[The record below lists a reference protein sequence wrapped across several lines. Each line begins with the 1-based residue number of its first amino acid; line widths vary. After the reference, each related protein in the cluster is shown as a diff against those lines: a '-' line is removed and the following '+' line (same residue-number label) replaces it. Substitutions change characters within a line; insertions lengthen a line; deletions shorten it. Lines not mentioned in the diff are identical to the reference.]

1 MTLEAP
7 LLDDS
12 TKQELLT
19 LARFT
24 LETYLSTRQRPDYA
38 TGRPELQSR
47 AGAFVTLRRGEELRG
62 CIGHVAPDTLLYH
75 TIQNCAISA
84 AVEDTRFAPVTYP
97 ELPQLRIEIS
107 VLSPLERVQDLSGIT
122 VGQYGLVVSRGHRRG
137 LLLPQVATENGWDR
151 DTFLAYT
158 CRKAGLLPDAWRDPQ
173 TIIEAFRAQ
182 VFSEEKA
189 RTQVDT

>member
-12 TKQELLT
+12 AKQELLT

-24 LETYLSTRQRPDYA
+24 LETYLSTRQTPEYA
-38 TGRPELQSR
+38 TRRPELQSR

-62 CIGHVAPDTLLYH
+62 CIGHVAAETPLYQ
-75 TIQNCAISA
+75 TIQTCAISA

-107 VLSPLERVQDLSGIT
+107 VLSRLERVHDLSGIT
-122 VGQYGLVVSRGHRRG
+122 VGEHGLVVSRGYGRG
-137 LLLPQVATENGWDR
+137 LLLPQVAAENGWNR
-151 DTFLAYT
+151 DTFLANT

-173 TIIEAFRAQ
+173 TVIEAFRAE

-189 RTQVDT
+189 RTAVD

>member
-12 TKQELLT
+12 AKQELLT
-19 LARFT
+19 LVRFT
-24 LETYLSTRQRPDYA
+24 LETYLSTRTTPDYA
-38 TGRPELQSR
+38 TGRAELQSR

-62 CIGHVAPDTLLYH
+62 CIGQIAPDTPLYH

-84 AVEDTRFAPVTYP
+84 AVEDARFAPVTYP

-107 VLSPLERVQDLSGIT
+107 VLSPLERVHDLSGIT
-122 VGQYGLVVSRGHRRG
+122 IGQYGLLVSRGQRRG
-137 LLLPQVATENGWDR
+137 LLLPQVAAENGWDR
-151 DTFLAYT
+151 DTFLANT
-158 CRKAGLLPDAWRDPQ
+158 CRKAGLPPNAWQDPQ
-173 TIIEAFRAQ
+173 TIIEAFKAQ

-189 RTQVDT
+189 RTAADR

>member
-7 LLDDS
+7 LLDGS
-12 TKQELLT
+12 ARQELLT

-24 LETYLSTRQRPDYA
+24 LETYLSTRQTPDYA

-47 AGAFVTLRRGEELRG
+47 AGAFVTLRRGDELRG
-62 CIGHVAPDTLLYH
+62 CIGHVAPDTPLYH
-75 TIQNCAISA
+75 TIQKCAISA
-84 AVEDTRFAPVTYP
+84 AVEDTRFVPVTYP

-107 VLSPLERVQDLSGIT
+107 VLSPPERVHDLSAIV
-122 VGQYGLVVSRGHRRG
+122 VGQHGLLVSRPHRRG
-137 LLLPQVATENGWDR
+137 LLLPQVAAENGWDR

-158 CRKAGLLPDAWRDPQ
+158 CRKAGLPLDAWRDPL
-173 TIIEAFRAQ
+173 TIIETFTAQ

-189 RTQVDT
+189 RTQADC